1 MLNFLREHESEEPL
15 EQKQSETTE
24 EVGADAGDAAVNG
37 DNPDGNQQVQIQE
50 QEQEQEQE
58 YLTVADKDERVRKS
72 TILLAVLF
80 AIGLLC
86 LWFMIKKSTPQKVAA
101 VVTSSEEAQI
111 EEAITRFGGVKS
123 EMFERMDDI
132 VKKFYE
138 LSDVYHVQV
147 NELVKNPFKS
157 DLYFGSMSDF
167 TDIEA
172 SGRELARSM
181 QLFSIMRS
189 ERGMCCMIDDK
200 ILYEGDTVRG
210 FRICQI
216 GDNFVKLETEDTK
229 IELKLSE

>member
-15 EQKQSETTE
+15 EQKQSEATDK
-24 EVGADAGDAAVNG
+24 VGTDAGDAAVNG
-37 DNPDGNQQVQIQE
+37 DNPDGTQQGQI
-50 QEQEQEQE
+50 QEQEQE
-58 YLTVADKDERVRKS
+58 YLTVADKDESVRKS

-86 LWFMIKKSTPQKVAA
+86 LWFMIKKSTPQKVSA

-123 EMFERMDDI
+123 EMFERMDEI

-157 DLYFGSMSDF
+157 DLYFGNVSDF
-167 TDIEA
+167 TDIEE
-172 SGRELARSM
+172 SGRDLARSM

-189 ERGMCCMIDDK
+189 ERGFCCMIDDK
-200 ILYEGDTVRG
+200 ILYEGDSVRG
-210 FRICQI
+210 FHINQI

>member
-1 MLNFLREHESEEPL
+1 MLNFLRESESKEPL
-15 EQKQSETTE
+15 EQKQSEAADD
-24 EVGADAGDAAVNG
+24 VGADAGDAAVNG
-37 DNPDGNQQVQIQE
+37 NDPDGNQQVEEIE
-50 QEQEQEQE
+50 EQEQE
-58 YLTVADKDERVRKS
+58 YLTVADKDESVRKS
-72 TILLAVLF
+72 TIILAVLF

-123 EMFERMDDI
+123 EMFERMDEI

-138 LSDVYHVQV
+138 LSDVYQVQV

-157 DLYFGSMSDF
+157 DLYFGSVSDF
-167 TDIEA
+167 TDIEE

-189 ERGMCCMIDDK
+189 ERGFCCMIDDK

-210 FRICQI
+210 FRVSQI